1 MARKPGQRLRP
12 ENVPTKRPTRLSFF
26 EAARRGAKEDVK
38 RSTRTATKKGGLF
51 AGAKAA
57 VKKAVSTRTK
67 RELIQD
73 AMTPLPTTAAAYVG
87 TRLGKVVGKG
97 VQNLKKDRARAG
109 VLKVLKAATPLPL
122 QGDLRA
128 KGLGA
133 AAAEFIGLR
142 TRPAKEKKE
151 PRKQA
156 RIRRGP

>member
-1 MARKPGQRLRP
+1 MTMRRRTPRLRP
-12 ENVPTKRPTRLSFF
+12 EVVPTKRPTRT
-26 EAARRGAKEDVK
+26 V
-38 RSTRTATKKGGLF
+38 TKKADIA

-73 AMTPLPTTAAAYVG
+73 AMTPLPLTASAYVG

>member
-1 MARKPGQRLRP
+1 MRRRTPRLRP
-12 ENVPTKRPTRLSFF
+12 EEATTKRP
-26 EAARRGAKEDVK
+26 
-38 RSTRTATKKGGLF
+38 TRTATKKADII

-73 AMTPLPTTAAAYVG
+73 AMTPLPLTASAYDG

-109 VLKVLKAATPLPL
+109 VLKVLKAATPFKTSILSYAMGKDFIK
-122 QGDLRA
+122 GDQRA
-128 KGLGA
+128 
-133 AAAEFIGLR
+133 
-142 TRPAKEKKE
+142 RPPKEKKE